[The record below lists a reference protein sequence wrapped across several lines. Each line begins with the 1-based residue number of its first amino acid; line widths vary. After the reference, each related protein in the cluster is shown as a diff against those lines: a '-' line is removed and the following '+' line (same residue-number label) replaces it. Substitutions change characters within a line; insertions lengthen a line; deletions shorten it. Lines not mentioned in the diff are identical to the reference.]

1 MRQFLQVSIG
11 PYRML
16 LDAEGI
22 HELLEIPPSDQA
34 GSIEHR
40 DWRGQVLTVVNGRRL
55 LGLQNSALQAAHAGV
70 VYSAVA
76 DEDVP
81 VMLEVDA
88 VDRLRQ
94 VELND
99 LSHLPALPESV
110 ARLFDCVLSDAGVQ
124 YYHLRRPL
132 DLLAVI
138 ELERQKAALVKPVV
152 ATIAPVELPE
162 STNGEISVA
171 EPEPKPAPRVRRN
184 AARRK
189 K

>member
-1 MRQFLQVSIG
+1 LQVRIG

-22 HELLEIPPSDQA
+22 HEILEISSDNA
-34 GSIEHR
+34 GSTEHR
-40 DWRGQVLTVVNGRRL
+40 DWRGQVLIAVNGRQL
-55 LGLQNSALQAAHAGV
+55 LGLKDSALPAVHAGV

-76 DEDVP
+76 DSAAL
-81 VMLEVDA
+81 VMLEADG

-94 VELND
+94 VELSD

-110 ARLFDCVLSDAGVQ
+110 TRLFDCVLSDAGVQ

-138 ELERQKAALVKPVV
+138 ETERQKAHAVNFAV
-152 ATIAPVELPE
+152 AAIAPGEL
-162 STNGEISVA
+162 
-171 EPEPKPAPRVRRN
+171 PKPAGGEVETVEVEPKSVPRVRRN